1 MLCCIQHVHGA
12 FGMSENG
19 AYRQGELWR
28 QSARRWVFHV
38 DMDAFFAS
46 VEQHDNP
53 QLAGLPLVVGN
64 SPMSMDQ
71 LREMADAVRKLARRP
86 EFIKGVR
93 GVVASASYEARAFGV
108 RSAMPLAKAL
118 ALCPDAV
125 ILPGRFGR
133 YREVAEHLRRIWSD
147 FSPVIEPMSLDE
159 AYLDMMGAET
169 SGGPIREIGERLK
182 ARIKAETGLTA
193 SVGIGSSKLIAKVA
207 SDLEKP
213 DGLVVVKHGEEAATL
228 APLPVRALQGIGPR
242 TDTLLQGMGIFTI
255 GQLAAANPAVL
266 ALHFGAENAAG
277 LLRRASG
284 IDDSPVEPPGDPKSI
299 SRETTLAE
307 DTMSLSEIGATLH
320 SLADEVAWSLRDE
333 GFSARCIYIKL
344 RLLPARRK
352 WQPGRSGFG
361 RLITRRTTMPMPTDL
376 ASVVYSTALSL
387 LDGAAKSTGLAKG
400 TEVVRLIGVCTA
412 GLVHTAY
419 MVGQFGNVPSKGAG
433 VPVEPERAAHDAE
446 RERNLTASIDTIRKR
461 YGFGSISSAASA
473 KSREGGT
480 VDDL

>member
-1 MLCCIQHVHGA
+1 
-12 FGMSENG
+12 MSGNG

-53 QLAGLPLVVGN
+53 HLAGLPLVVGN
-64 SPMSMDQ
+64 SPMSTEK
-71 LREMADAVRKLARRP
+71 LREMAESVRNMARRP

-118 ALCPDAV
+118 ALCPDAT

-159 AYLDMMGAET
+159 AYLDMTGAEM
-169 SGGPIREIGERLK
+169 SGWPIRAIGERLK
-182 ARIKAETGLTA
+182 ARIKEETGLTA

-213 DGLVVVKHGEEAATL
+213 DGLVVVAHGDEAPTL

-242 TDTLLQGMGIFTI
+242 AETLLQGMGIFTV
-255 GQLAAANPAVL
+255 GQLAAASPAVL
-266 ALHFGAENAAG
+266 ALHFGAENAEG

-307 DTMSLSEIGATLH
+307 DTTSLSEIAATLH
-320 SLADEVAWSLRDE
+320 TLSDEVAWSLREE

-352 WQPGRSGFG
+352 WQPGGSGFG
-361 RLITRRTTMPMPTDL
+361 RLITRRTTLPMPTDL
-376 ASVVYSTALSL
+376 PSVVYSTALKL
-387 LDGAAKSTGLAKG
+387 LDAAAKSTGLAKG
-400 TEVVRLIGVCTA
+400 SEVVRLIGVGTA
-412 GLVHTAY
+412 SLVHSAD
-419 MVGQFGNVPSKGAG
+419 MVGQFGDAHRKVVTAPG
-433 VPVEPERAAHDAE
+433 EPEEAAPDPE
-446 RERNLTASIDTIRKR
+446 RERKLTASIDSIRKR
-461 YGFGSISSAASA
+461 YGFGSISSAAAA
-473 KSREGGT
+473 KVREGGS